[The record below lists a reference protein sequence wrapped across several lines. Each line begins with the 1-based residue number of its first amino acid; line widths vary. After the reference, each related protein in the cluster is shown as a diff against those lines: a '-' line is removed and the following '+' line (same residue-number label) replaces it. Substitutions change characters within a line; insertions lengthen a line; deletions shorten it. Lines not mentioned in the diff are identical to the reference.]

1 MQESAEKTHVSDRY
15 DRVIDYLRISITDR
29 CNLRCIYCMP
39 SQGALLLPH
48 SDILTYEEI
57 LRTVRVAAGLG
68 VRKIRI
74 TGGEPLVRKNLPW
87 LIASLKTIPGIEDI
101 SLTTNGILLAEMI
114 DELASAG
121 LTRINISIDSLKP
134 DRYAEIT
141 RGGDLAKVIAGVER
155 AGQLGVHPIKINM
168 VPIRGL
174 NDDEILTFA
183 ALTMRERY
191 DVRFIEF
198 MPTGAN
204 YYWSPERVVATD
216 EIMQRVQELGV
227 LSPVRHRKDGPA
239 RYFSLEGSLG
249 VLGFIS
255 PISHHFCSSCN
266 RLRLTSDGKLRPCLF
281 SETEIDLK
289 SAMRRGAP
297 DSEIERLL
305 RLAVEVKPQAHTLN
319 SSPIVVDRR
328 PMSAIGG

>member
-1 MQESAEKTHVSDRY
+1 MKDSAEKAHVSDRY

-29 CNLRCIYCMP
+29 CNLRCVYCMP
-39 SQGALLLPH
+39 SKGVPLLRHGDL
-48 SDILTYEEI
+48 LRYEEI
-57 LRTVRVAAGLG
+57 LRTVRIAAQLG
-68 VRKIRI
+68 VRKVRI

-87 LIASLKTIPGIEDI
+87 LIQSLKAISGIEDI
-101 SLTTNGILLAEMI
+101 SLTTNGLLLSGTI
-114 DELASAG
+114 DALASAG
-121 LTRINISIDSLKP
+121 LTRINVSIDSLLP
-134 DRYAEIT
+134 ERYAEIT
-141 RGGDLAKVIAGVER
+141 RGGDLSRVLEGVQR
-155 AGQLGVHPIKINM
+155 AEQLGVHPIKVNM

-174 NDDEILTFA
+174 NDDEILEFA
-183 ALTMRERY
+183 TLTMRERY

-204 YYWSPERVVATD
+204 DFWSPERVVTTD
-216 EIMQRVQELGV
+216 EIMQRVQALGV

-239 RYFSLEGSLG
+239 RYFSLEGALG

-255 PISHHFCSSCN
+255 PISHHFCTSCN

-305 RLAVEVKPQAHTLN
+305 RLAVEVKPQAHTLA
-319 SSPIVVDRR
+319 SSPVTLDRR